1 MRRLIQASAYLL
13 VLVVTS
19 AVPARAQLLDE
30 IIKRGKVQI
39 AVDTGT
45 PPFGITDANMQPD
58 GADIDVAK
66 LIAKDLGVALEMVP
80 VTGPNRVPFLQSGK
94 ADMVVSIFGI
104 TPERAKAVAFSI
116 PYGTLK
122 AVIFGPKSVAIKS
135 MADLKGKRIGVARG
149 NIMDIELTASAP
161 EGTIFQRYDD
171 EASSNAAL
179 LAGQVDAIGIPDHTG
194 GLLARQ
200 NPDKQLESKFV
211 TRLSPYGIGIKR
223 GDSDL
228 LQWLNTFVFFH
239 KNNGDLAKIYE
250 KWVGSPLPDL
260 ATF

>member
-1 MRRLIQASAYLL
+1 MRRLIQACAYLL
-13 VLVVTS
+13 VLVMIS

-58 GADIDVAK
+58 GADIEVAK
-66 LIAKDLGVALEMVP
+66 LIAKDLGVTLEMVP
-80 VTGPNRVPFLQSGK
+80 VTGPNRVPFLLSGK

-104 TPERAKAVAFSI
+104 TPEHAKSVAFSI
-116 PYGTLK
+116 PYGALK
-122 AVIFGPKSVAIKS
+122 AVIFGPKTVAIKS

-149 NIMDIELTASAP
+149 NIMDIELTATAP

-194 GLLARQ
+194 GLVTRPK
-200 NPDKQLESKFV
+200 PDKQL
-211 TRLSPYGIGIKR
+211 
-223 GDSDL
+223 
-228 LQWLNTFVFFH
+228 
-239 KNNGDLAKIYE
+239 
-250 KWVGSPLPDL
+250 
-260 ATF
+260 ATSVVSRVPHDRTALTCG

>member
-1 MRRLIQASAYLL
+1 MRRLIQACAYLL
-13 VLVVTS
+13 VLVMIS

-45 PPFGITDANMQPD
+45 PPFGVTDANMQPD

-66 LIAKDLGVALEMVP
+66 LIAKDLGVTLEMVP
-80 VTGPNRVPFLQSGK
+80 VTGPNRVPFLQ
-94 ADMVVSIFGI
+94 VVSIFGI

-116 PYGTLK
+116 PY
-122 AVIFGPKSVAIKS
+122 
-135 MADLKGKRIGVARG
+135 VARG
-149 NIMDIELTASAP
+149 NIMDIELTATAP
-161 EGTIFQRYDD
+161 EGRIFQRYDD

>member
-1 MRRLIQASAYLL
+1 MRRLIQSCACLL
-13 VLVVTS
+13 VLVVTT
-19 AVPARAQLLDE
+19 AVPAHAQLLDE

-45 PPFGITDANMQPD
+45 PPFGITDVNMQPD

-66 LIAKDLGVALEMVP
+66 LIAKDLGVTLEMVP
-80 VTGPNRVPFLQSGK
+80 VTGPNRVPFLLSGK

-104 TPERAKAVAFSI
+104 TPERAKSVAFSI

-135 MADLKGKRIGVARG
+135 MADLKGKRIGIARG
-149 NIMDIELTASAP
+149 NIMDIELTATAP

-211 TRLSPYGIGIKR
+211 TRLSPYGVGIKR

-239 KNNGDLAKIYE
+239 KNNGDLSKIYE